1 MKNGLTEYESKLA
14 VRAAGIM
21 SGLNMQVKSTCWST
35 RAVTKERAYVITFY
49 NTNPDVLEKAAT
61 GMKHAFR
68 RARVLH
74 GKQSLHPGELPTQFI
89 ILTLNAAHHKK
100 CA

>member
-1 MKNGLTEYESKLA
+1 MKNGLTAYESKLA

-35 RAVTKERAYVITFY
+35 QAVTKERTYVITFY

-74 GKQSLHPGELPTQFI
+74 GKRSFRPDELPTQFI
-89 ILTLNAAHHKK
+89 ILALNESRHKK

>member
-1 MKNGLTEYESKLA
+1 MKNGLTAYERKLM

-21 SGLNMQVKSTCWST
+21 NGLNMQVKSACWST
-35 RAVTKERAYVITFY
+35 HAVTKERAYVITFY
-49 NTNPDVLEKAAT
+49 NTDPDVLEKAAT
-61 GMKHAFR
+61 SMKLAFR

-74 GKQSLHPGELPTQFI
+74 GKQSLRPGELPTQFI
-89 ILTLNAAHHKK
+89 ILTLNAARHKK